1 MKSKEKK
8 RKEKKSKISVCTSII
23 LVYYN
28 KHDQN
33 HLIIIFFINDKSNG
47 WKHIVEYFFL
57 LIEKQGHSGAVKI
70 IKGN

>member
-47 WKHIVEYFFL
+47 WKHIVEYFFY
-57 LIEKQGHSGAVKI
+57 
-70 IKGN
+70 